1 VPAPPSSAG
10 ALAREGERPQD
21 RIGLGLEVHSLRDH
35 RAGEDS
41 RSIHWKSSARAG
53 RLIGVDREQERRK
66 RVCVIL
72 DQRPLEG
79 EPLERAVELAAALVT
94 RELEG
99 GAEVSLALAG
109 QFLPAASGEAH
120 RHAALR
126 MLALVQPGAG
136 LPPPQ
141 PDREASLFEVRP

>member
-1 VPAPPSSAG
+1 MYG
-10 ALAREGERPQD
+10 ARFQD

-35 RAGEDS
+35 RAGEDA

-66 RVCVIL
+66 RVCVML

-94 RELEG
+94 RELEH

-126 MLALVQPGAG
+126 MLALVQPGPG
-136 LPPPQ
+136 LPSPQ
-141 PDREASLFEVRP
+141 PDREASLLEVRP

>member
-1 VPAPPSSAG
+1 M
-10 ALAREGERPQD
+10 
-21 RIGLGLEVHSLRDH
+21 
-35 RAGEDS
+35 
-41 RSIHWKSSARAG
+41 
-53 RLIGVDREQERRK
+53 
-66 RVCVIL
+66 L

-99 GAEVSLALAG
+99 GAEVSVALAG

-141 PDREASLFEVRP
+141 PDRQASLLEVRPSAWPGPAARRSSRRGRHRKR